1 MYAVEKMSLTG
12 SHLHSMIQNRNTP
25 IVDLLVRESLQNSL
39 DAHDDIKNHKSV
51 NVEFKTGTFD
61 TKGLDNELEGIDLS
75 DRPGWGN
82 SFLSISDS
90 NTVGLTGEYN
100 DKKKNLYK
108 LVFGIMEGQQASGAG
123 GSWGIGKTVYFQVGV
138 GLVLYYSRTKT
149 DDGEYSDLLTAALIE
164 DENKDDALLH
174 SVDGHKYGI
183 AWWGSETSPGS
194 GKVKECRDRDTID
207 RVLGYFGI
215 QPYKKGQR
223 KEAEPTGTIIIIPYI
238 NEEHLLSHNLPER
251 VPGAPVLP
259 WLTGI
264 DRFIKLS
271 VQKWYSSRLF
281 NSKYQLGKYLNVV
294 INGKPLMPADMEPFF
309 RLTRDLYNKAALA
322 NEESPEADTVTFEGK
337 AINCFE
343 VSVNSYIRPNVAGHV
358 AYIVVNRAQLGMA
371 APDNRPSPNEYIYSE
386 KDEENPGKPILLFC
400 RKPGMVVDY
409 VMDGEWLRG
418 VASTSDDE
426 FLVAYFV
433 LNSTPVLQMDGDP
446 LTLEDYVRK
455 TEMADHF
462 SWDDINVSGFK
473 PPIITRIKQNVSRK
487 LKAAFEVP
495 EDDVERFSDTGL
507 GNLLGNVLLPPEGFG
522 RRPSTPK
529 AKDAAKTTTVMHKNI
544 RYSYHIEAF
553 NKDGMALKVKASTG
567 NKAVTSFGFSIEMDS
582 THGPVNVPKWEK
594 EIGIDIPF
602 AINSVGL
609 SIKMKDGTGN
619 VSGVRL
625 SKDGKTALESMTY
638 EPATSKSGDWYGLVV
653 KFADGEAHA
662 VDAELEVNVAIRR
675 KDIKPSLL
683 FVF

>member
-1 MYAVEKMSLTG
+1 MKIEMYGVEKMSLTG

-39 DAHDDIKNHKSV
+39 DAKDDDNPSKFV
-51 NVEFKTGTFD
+51 TVEFKTGTFD

-75 DRPGWGN
+75 ARPGWGD
-82 SFLSISDS
+82 SFLSMSDK

-100 DKKKNLYK
+100 DKTKNLYK

-138 GLVLYYSRTKT
+138 GLVIYYSRTKT
-149 DDGEYSDLLTAALIE
+149 ADGGYADLLTAALIE
-164 DENKDDALLH
+164 DENRNDALLP
-174 SVDGHKYGI
+174 SVGGHKYGI

-194 GKVKECRDRDTID
+194 GTVKECQDRDTID
-207 RVLGYFGI
+207 RVLGCFGI
-215 QPYKKGQR
+215 QPYEGR
-223 KEAEPTGTIIIIPYI
+223 TTGTVIIIPYI
-238 NEEHLLSHNLPER
+238 NEAHLLSHNLPER
-251 VPGAPVLP
+251 ISGAPVLP
-259 WLTGI
+259 WLTGV

-271 VQKWYSSRLF
+271 VQKWYSSRLN
-281 NSKYQLGKYLNVV
+281 NSKYKLGKYLNVV
-294 INGKPLMPADMEPFF
+294 INGRPLGPDAMEPFF
-309 RLTRDLYNKAALA
+309 KLTRALYNRAALA
-322 NEESPEADTVTFEGK
+322 NVESSEADAITFEGK
-337 AINCFE
+337 TINCFE
-343 VSVNSYIRPNVAGHV
+343 VSVNSYIKPNVAGHV
-358 AYIVVNRAQLGMA
+358 AYAVVNRAQLGMTF
-371 APDNRPSPNEYIYSE
+371 PDNRPSPNEYIYSE
-386 KDEENPGKPILLFC
+386 KDEENPGKPFLLFC

-418 VASTSDDE
+418 VAPTSEDQ

-433 LNSTPVLQMDGDP
+433 LNSTPVLQVDGDP

-462 SWDDINVSGFK
+462 TWDDINVSGFK
-473 PPIITRIKQNVSRK
+473 LPIITRIKQNVSRK

-495 EDDVERFSDTGL
+495 EEDVEKFSDSGL

-529 AKDAAKTTTVMHKNI
+529 VKDPSKVTTVMHKNI
-544 RYSYHIEAF
+544 RYSYHIEGF
-553 NKDGMALKVKASTG
+553 NKDGMVLKVKASTG
-567 NKAVTSFGFSIEMDS
+567 NKTVSSFGFSLEMDS
-582 THGPVNVPKWEK
+582 TSGPVNVPKWEK

-602 AINSVGL
+602 AINSVSL
-609 SIKMKDGTGN
+609 SNKTKDGTGN
-619 VSGVRL
+619 VSGVSL

-638 EPATSKSGDWYGLVV
+638 EPATSKSGDWYGLVIR
-653 KFADGEAHA
+653 FADGETHA